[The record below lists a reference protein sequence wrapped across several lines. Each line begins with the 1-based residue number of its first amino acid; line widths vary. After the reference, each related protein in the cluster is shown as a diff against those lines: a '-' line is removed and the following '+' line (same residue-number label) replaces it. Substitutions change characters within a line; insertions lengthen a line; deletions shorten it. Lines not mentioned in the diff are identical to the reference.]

1 MKPIKMKP
9 SKDFAILLILENYNV
24 TRNPAIQYQ
33 SGRISLL
40 IQIDGNIYSFSSKLI
55 KTWSSLAS
63 ILDL

>member
-40 IQIDGNIYSFSSKLI
+40 IQIGGNIYSFSSKLI